1 DRDQLENFQKMFSIL
16 SMTIPPALDKIRS
29 WRASVSKLMISSDV
43 IRAKNQ
49 LNDTLGTVLTSIE
62 RLSRLCEETL
72 RMIDEKLNGGV
83 RSATIVGE
91 ILKKID
97 VLNRQGVIAE
107 PTHFKD
113 IADEQ
118 TIRQHL
124 SNLINA
130 RIIDGGFG
138 SIIRLTQAGSTAFG
152 VLQREER

>member
-1 DRDQLENFQKMFSIL
+1 
-16 SMTIPPALDKIRS
+16 
-29 WRASVSKLMISSDV
+29 
-43 IRAKNQ
+43 
-49 LNDTLGTVLTSIE
+49 
-62 RLSRLCEETL
+62 
-72 RMIDEKLNGGV
+72 
-83 RSATIVGE
+83 
-91 ILKKID
+91 D

-152 VLQREER
+152 VLQREERTKEFMQLKLSIVNTTLEWEINPALLRLKRFFESNSDLLLTSENRSFWEKWLTDPLLELSSSMPIGGRWDNRTRAELVRDLETIRI